1 MERHANYALVGVL
14 TTLLLI
20 GGLVFVVWL
29 GNAQFGER
37 NDRYRIIFQGPVR
50 GISQG
55 GEVQFNGIKVGE
67 VKTVRLSPQDANKI
81 LVDVEVGHDT
91 PVRTD
96 CLASVEMQG
105 ISGVNAILISAGTT
119 RQPLLRD
126 VSRDDPPL
134 IRSKPNAL
142 ASLLQGGGKMVEN
155 ATTALDR
162 VNRLLSDQNIANL
175 SGTMADLKRASGELA
190 ANRALFRDAA
200 SAVTKLDATM
210 SDAQATMGSVRGLVD
225 GDGRRA
231 VANAADA
238 AEELKAT
245 MVAARVVLAS
255 ISTQSDTIGG
265 STLPQIGETMR
276 SLQETSD
283 SLDDLIRRIR
293 QDPRGTLAKG
303 SARER
308 EVKP

>member
-96 CLASVEMQG
+96 SLASVEMQG

>member
-1 MERHANYALVGVL
+1 
-14 TTLLLI
+14 
-20 GGLVFVVWL
+20 
-29 GNAQFGER
+29 
-37 NDRYRIIFQGPVR
+37 
-50 GISQG
+50 
-55 GEVQFNGIKVGE
+55 
-67 VKTVRLSPQDANKI
+67 
-81 LVDVEVGHDT
+81 
-91 PVRTD
+91 
-96 CLASVEMQG
+96 
-105 ISGVNAILISAGTT
+105 
-119 RQPLLRD
+119 
-126 VSRDDPPL
+126 
-134 IRSKPNAL
+134 
-142 ASLLQGGGKMVEN
+142 MVEN

>member
-96 CLASVEMQG
+96 SLASVEMQG

-142 ASLLQGGGKMVEN
+142 ASLLQGGGKMV
-155 ATTALDR
+155 A
-162 VNRLLSDQNIANL
+162 LSDVIIRIPSTSTPRVQEGHEVLGHAICA
-175 SGTMADLKRASGELA
+175 MIEAAIFPRLA
-190 ANRALFRDAA
+190 A
-200 SAVTKLDATM
+200 
-210 SDAQATMGSVRGLVD
+210 
-225 GDGRRA
+225 
-231 VANAADA
+231 
-238 AEELKAT
+238 
-245 MVAARVVLAS
+245 
-255 ISTQSDTIGG
+255 
-265 STLPQIGETMR
+265 
-276 SLQETSD
+276 
-283 SLDDLIRRIR
+283 
-293 QDPRGTLAKG
+293 
-303 SARER
+303 
-308 EVKP
+308 

>member
-96 CLASVEMQG
+96 SLASVEMQG

-283 SLDDLIRRIR
+283 SLDNLIRRIR